1 MFPICVVGGCH
12 NLEFD
17 VTPQNIIKGLREEGL
32 RYFSVKTA
40 PFGSF
45 WKYTWIPECW
55 GWKLTRM
62 SSGGS
67 IATIGCTGLGMT
79 KEDKLSFSGAGDYL
93 EPTFFHEYGVNGTT
107 ILGRVWGNTITDY
120 YRAQPKVQMVDIDEA
135 IETPSRDPEPQEV
148 AEVNEEKQFLRRCI
162 AKLPEDEQEIV
173 RLKFAMEM
181 TNREIARTTGLS
193 ESNVGIKLYRIIRK
207 LRSSFQE
214 T

>member
-1 MFPICVVGGCH
+1 MNVGQPQISKREIFARLYDE
-12 NLEFD
+12 NMSKVYRYIYYKVNNRELAEDLTSNVFD
-17 VTPQNIIKGLREEGL
+17 KALVN
-32 RYFSVKTA
+32 FA
-40 PFGSF
+40 
-45 WKYTWIPECW
+45 KYD
-55 GWKLTRM
+55 
-62 SSGGS
+62 S
-67 IATIGCTGLGMT
+67 
-79 KEDKLSFSGAGDYL
+79 DKASFSTWVL
-93 EPTFFHEYGVNGTT
+93 T
-107 ILGRVWGNTITDY
+107 IARNTITDY